1 MFPSYLPVKAPNPGA
16 DSFNFQDIIKLPD
29 IINNT
34 SNISHTIFS
43 IVSDSDIQSFLLFH
57 KYDKLLPVPS
67 LKYVLFQRIPGIPGP

>member
-16 DSFNFQDIIKLPD
+16 DHFNVIIKMSD
-29 IINNT
+29 IINNI

-67 LKYVLFQRIPGIPGP
+67 LKYVLFQRIPGIPGS